1 MKKHIVFLLLL
12 CMLVMNICVVHVY
25 GDGSRIVI
33 GDDSNALIF
42 SGSASDHYLVLS
54 HNGVVTAW
62 GNNQSGQCGTT
73 PAETAGYTDIV
84 FDTESKIVKVSAG
97 NNFSMALD
105 QDGIVWGWGAN
116 FRYQLGISNPTD
128 SGHYPNYSVSY
139 THLTLPTN

>member
-62 GNNQSGQCGTT
+62 GTIRVDSAAQHRQRR
-73 PAETAGYTDIV
+73 PAIQTLYLIPKAKLSRSLPAITSAWLWIRTVSFGDGAQISDI
-84 FDTESKIVKVSAG
+84 SSA
-97 NNFSMALD
+97 
-105 QDGIVWGWGAN
+105 
-116 FRYQLGISNPTD
+116 
-128 SGHYPNYSVSY
+128 
-139 THLTLPTN
+139 